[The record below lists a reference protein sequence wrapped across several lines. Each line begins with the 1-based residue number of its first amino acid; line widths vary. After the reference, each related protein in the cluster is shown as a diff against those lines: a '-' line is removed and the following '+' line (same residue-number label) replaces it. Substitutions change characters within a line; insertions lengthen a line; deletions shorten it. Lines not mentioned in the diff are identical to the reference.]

1 MRLVL
6 QRVSQAEVTVDGRA
20 VGSIGRGL
28 LLLVGFAPSDGAAE
42 IEYWARRVPE
52 FRIFSDEAGKMNLSV
67 LEVEGKILAVPNFTL
82 TADVRKGRRPSFTPA
97 AAPEQAEALFAQ
109 FVTALRARGIAV
121 ETGQFGA
128 HMHVALVND
137 GPVTLILDDTV
148 MRGEGDSVVSD
159 HGETQ
164 L

>member
-6 QRVSQAEVTVDGRA
+6 QRVSQAEVTVEGRA

-28 LLLVGFAPSDGAAE
+28 LLLVGFAPTDGPPQ

-52 FRIFSDEAGKMNLSV
+52 FRIFSDQAGKMNLSV
-67 LEVEGKILAVPNFTL
+67 REVKGKILAVPNFTL
-82 TADVRKGRRPSFTPA
+82 TADVRKGRRPSFAPA
-97 AAPEQAEALFAQ
+97 AAPEQAQALFAD
-109 FVTALRARGIAV
+109 FLAALRARGIAV

-137 GPVTLILDDTV
+137 GPVTLILDDSV
-148 MRGEGDSVVSD
+148 MGREDDSAVSD
-159 HGETQ
+159 YG
-164 L
+164 